1 MAVVE
6 SSGSGSSSARLEC
19 TVRDR
24 EVGSSNLPFPTS
36 HTGPVT
42 NPPKRA
48 AREPSAVRELV
59 AGEHAVLRRHLRT
72 LRSVAESMWTEQ
84 PLALRRRLDSVMS
97 FLREE
102 ALPHM
107 ELEETTTYALV
118 DKLPGGPNAGAA
130 MALDHAAIRALV
142 RDVDKLT
149 SGLASKQK
157 MVKLQGALFA
167 LEALLRLHIEKEEAL
182 YLPVL
187 NRLSPTVLET
197 VAAQIREV
205 SVKRTRR

>member
-1 MAVVE
+1 MAQ
-6 SSGSGSSSARLEC
+6 GGGIAPGSSRRTLSPDPVTQPER
-19 TVRDR
+19 
-24 EVGSSNLPFPTS
+24 
-36 HTGPVT
+36 HTGRVT
-42 NPPKRA
+42 DRLQRA
-48 AREPSAVRELV
+48 AREPSAVQGLL

-84 PLALRRRLDSVMS
+84 PLALRNRLESVMS

-107 ELEETTTYALV
+107 ALEETTTYAAV
-118 DKLPGGPNAGAA
+118 DRLPGGPNAGAA

-182 YLPVL
+182 YLPL
-187 NRLSPTVLET
+187 LSQLSPTVQET
-197 VAAQIREV
+197 IGTQIREV
-205 SVKRTRR
+205 SVKRPRTRR